1 MSPALHRSL
10 RALGCC
16 ILAAAAPAGAAI
28 GLHRERG
35 SAFDLPV
42 SGRLDGVP
50 AGETRYVS
58 WADLRKLP
66 GARLS
71 LPNEFVPG
79 SQVVTAVFLAD
90 LWRALPCGAGSDV
103 LLATCDDGYA
113 SVFSR
118 EFIARYRPFLVLEI
132 NGKGPDGWP
141 LKGWAFNPGPYVI
154 LISSTVV
161 PGADGI
167 LDASHKKPWGVV
179 RIEIGSLAERFRD
192 FYSGPWAAL
201 SPRARAGRL
210 IWINSCASC
219 HRGPG
224 GTFGGS
230 KSRQSFLALQSLAV
244 LHPGVFTAYI
254 HNPRAV
260 VPDATMPAHGHYTGE
275 QLADIVA
282 FVTADQR
289 P

>member
-1 MSPALHRSL
+1 MIPALHRALPALACLLLGFADPAAGSL
-10 RALGCC
+10 
-16 ILAAAAPAGAAI
+16 
-28 GLHRERG
+28 GLHDRRA

-42 SGRLDGVP
+42 SGRLVGVP
-50 AGETRYVS
+50 AGGTLYVS

-66 GARLS
+66 VARLS

-79 SQVVTAVFLAD
+79 AQAVTAVFLGD
-90 LWRALPCGAGSDV
+90 LWKALPCGAGSDV

-113 SVFSR
+113 SVFTR
-118 EFIARYRPFLVLEI
+118 EFIGRYRPFLVLEI
-132 NGKGPDGWP
+132 NGKGPDRWP
-141 LKGWAFNPGPYVI
+141 LPGWAFNPGPYVI
-154 LISSTVV
+154 LISSSVA

-192 FYSGPWAAL
+192 FYGGPWAAL
-201 SPRARAGRL
+201 PPRGRNGRM

-244 LHPGVFTAYI
+244 LHPAFFKSYVR
-254 HNPRAV
+254 NPRAM
-260 VPDATMPAHGHYTGE
+260 VPEATMPAHGHYTDD
-275 QLADIVA
+275 QLSDLVA
-282 FVTADQR
+282 FVTAGQR

>member
-1 MSPALHRSL
+1 MSAVLRLGLPAL
-10 RALGCC
+10 ACC
-16 ILAAAAPAGAAI
+16 LLAAAPAAGALE
-28 GLHRERG
+28 LHPGRG
-35 SAFDLPV
+35 SAFDLQV
-42 SGRLDGVP
+42 SGRLAGVP
-50 AGETRYVS
+50 AGGTRYVS

-66 GARLS
+66 VARLS

-79 SQVVTAVFLAD
+79 TQVVTAVFLDD

-113 SVFSR
+113 SVFTR
-118 EFIARYRPFLVLEI
+118 EFIGRYRPFLVLEI
-132 NGKGPDGWP
+132 NGRGPDRWP
-141 LKGWAFNPGPYVI
+141 LPGWAFNPGPYVI

-179 RIEIGSLAERFRD
+179 RIEIASQAERFRD
-192 FYSGPWAAL
+192 ITSGPWAAL
-201 SPRARAGRL
+201 SPRGRAGRE

-244 LHPGVFTAYI
+244 LHPGVFKAYI
-254 HNPRAV
+254 RDPRAV
-260 VPDATMPAHGHYTGE
+260 VPGATMPAHGRYTDQ
-275 QLADIVA
+275 QLEDIVA
-282 FVTADQR
+282 FVTACSR
-289 P
+289 GR